1 MQIRIIERQKQIEL
15 EEKRFYVEKSNMT
28 LRLKEG
34 RCRSLCSGAKCRDR
48 KNA

>member
-28 LRLKEG
+28 LRLK
-34 RCRSLCSGAKCRDR
+34 RRQMQIAMQWSKMPRP